1 MPGKNACLS
10 KEECGGYEFQAV
22 NTALLHRGGQDPSE
36 VTPEGGRKQCVRSEG
51 RKNGVVTLHGTGHF
65 AGVEDVAL
73 HHFQSLVHLADFLG
87 GADVGRNK
95 MTALQRQANEM
106 PANAARSAK
115 NEQFHGL
122 VSLEGG
128 SAALAAGPPRPMVG
142 TAPIC

>member
-1 MPGKNACLS
+1 MNI
-10 KEECGGYEFQAV
+10 
-22 NTALLHRGGQDPSE
+22 ALLHRGGQGPSE
-36 VTPEGGRKQCVRSEG
+36 VTPEGGKKQCVRSEG

-73 HHFQSLVHLADFLG
+73 HYFQSLVRLADFLG

-95 MTALQRQANEM
+95 MTVLHRQANEM

-115 NEQFHGL
+115 NEQFHDL

-128 SAALAAGPPRPMVG
+128 SAA
-142 TAPIC
+142 